1 MKKGTTLMVNGDNQT
16 AQPTISTIYA
26 AILLKHSTFVCQIA
40 QLEQLNNCSL
50 KYKEMSAGG
59 KVKAFSQVVD
69 HHVQRFTLNRYN
81 KGYIAIIIKTSF
93 AAFSSSPISRTNAAE
108 FSVNSWYTRSSWGT
122 RRCAT

>member
-1 MKKGTTLMVNGDNQT
+1 MLSVGLLFSRSYFSMKKGTTLMVNGDNQT

-26 AILLKHSTFVCQIA
+26 TILLKHSTFVCQIA

-69 HHVQRFTLNRYN
+69 HYVQRFKLNRCIT
-81 KGYIAIIIKTSF
+81 KGI
-93 AAFSSSPISRTNAAE
+93 
-108 FSVNSWYTRSSWGT
+108 
-122 RRCAT
+122 

>member
-1 MKKGTTLMVNGDNQT
+1 
-16 AQPTISTIYA
+16 
-26 AILLKHSTFVCQIA
+26 
-40 QLEQLNNCSL
+40 
-50 KYKEMSAGG
+50 MSAGE

-69 HHVQRFTLNRYN
+69 HHAQRFTLNRHN

-93 AAFSSSPISRTNAAE
+93 TAFSSSPISRTNAAE

>member
-1 MKKGTTLMVNGDNQT
+1 MVNGDNQT

-26 AILLKHSTFVCQIA
+26 TILLKHSTFVCQIA

-69 HHVQRFTLNRYN
+69 HYVQRFTLNRCIT
-81 KGYIAIIIKTSF
+81 KGI
-93 AAFSSSPISRTNAAE
+93 
-108 FSVNSWYTRSSWGT
+108 
-122 RRCAT
+122 